1 MGVSRSAS
9 TVIAYIMKEY
19 EQTFKD
25 TLHQTKSKRNCVK
38 PNPGFHKQ
46 LEVYDELLQE
56 LGHNADL
63 TEALTGAVV
72 NEPWREEVMRVG
84 ANRAMQLEGPRYL
97 GNCWWYM
104 G

>member
-19 EQTFKD
+19 QQSFKD

-46 LEVYDELLQE
+46 LEQFEEILKE
-56 LGHNADL
+56 LGHDVDL
-63 TEALTGAVV
+63 TEALTGTVV
-72 NEPWREEVMRVG
+72 NEP
-84 ANRAMQLEGPRYL
+84 
-97 GNCWWYM
+97 
-104 G
+104 